1 MWGRCPVLSLSH
13 HHSRPVFFTTSPW
26 TGHSANHDIARR
38 ALGQSFQ
45 LSKMQYDDGYEGSVD
60 RSVEHG
66 YLTPPASTDK
76 LSIYPGT
83 RDFREHFIRPSSRQ
97 ETFNYTI
104 LLENTIATFVA
115 SELDVKDSLLDLVVL
130 TGDVHKIWAARCRE
144 YVVRTWPEVSGQIL
158 QLFDLISRPTESLSR
173 WLDIN
178 SVPAEPAGRIHVSQ
192 KKKRLRLNVQANRD
206 FVIGITESISW
217 LFAAL
222 HSTGELGFSYVRLEP
237 QRGQARHTFALF
249 HHDLIPVSRSDSA
262 PASMCWTSVVPN
274 TAIAGGFDVPER
286 SLDLKGLEVSFEM
299 LLCLCGVEYE
309 IVEEGGIVLCGP
321 KSAVFPVRV
330 VNNNCV
336 QWHLKTGDDTIVS
349 HQDRAE
355 VLSLLDD
362 LEKLKEFKR
371 HFLGLWA
378 APEIT
383 LGTLEAESS
392 RYLWSRAGEES
403 QERIHHGRQIGG
415 TISLP
420 KVLALSWTETYTIA
434 STRKS
439 PYVFDFLS
447 KLHMMIN
454 SPVVLYSVSEKRA
467 WLVSFVSVLLDLARA
482 RAKIQSELG
491 FWIPP
496 CEASADGGRAAFNA
510 IRNCYLKPLKSIY
523 ESNEQIDDSEGQTT
537 IKDYINQVFAA
548 LECATRETHKT
559 KHALRTQI
567 VGYEMADIAKMKPVL
582 HMKRH
587 ALDPHTIATGW
598 TYLLSE
604 VRLALFCEGIV
615 DPIRAK
621 HSSQKRDACPRCDW
635 RRIPH
640 GFNIL
645 TASLPCLI
653 DVSERLP
660 WPNLTPTQEWHN
672 PDRSRT
678 VFGTCN
684 RNPESPCNRLQELK
698 RNGSSNYGGGGP
710 SHSTVMEHKTG
721 AIVFKFAEGMDKIS
735 QQVLEQC
742 IQPSAAA
749 SLRDRYKPPPTSFRG
764 TALPRAQGPDS
775 SPLPTSTAT
784 TSTASTTT
792 RTTSLSRTASPAR
805 TATTARTAS
814 TARTTVTTGS
824 MPYEDRPLPQVPAPQ
839 YTPRSGRQQTPYYY
853 QPAPTTQTYQQTP
866 SPGRPR
872 WRVPGY
878 VNHQPAPQTS
888 QIPQDATY
896 QPPQMP
902 TFQTAPEPQTY
913 ERDRQH
919 RRSRSRVPRYAEPPP
934 VIQMSHGPQYETHS
948 YQPRRPQTAQTDP
961 AARGRSQTS
970 RHAESRYA
978 ESSPGRRS
986 LLPSLSP
993 APAPSP
999 LPVREQGRRKRSEKS
1014 VRKDTHRFVMKFIF
1028 WTTT

>member
-1 MWGRCPVLSLSH
+1 
-13 HHSRPVFFTTSPW
+13 
-26 TGHSANHDIARR
+26 
-38 ALGQSFQ
+38 
-45 LSKMQYDDGYEGSVD
+45 MQYDDGYEGSVD

-97 ETFNYTI
+97 ETFDYTI

-173 WLDIN
+173 GLDIN
-178 SVPAEPAGRIHVSQ
+178 SVTAEPAGRIHVSQ
-192 KKKRLRLNVQANRD
+192 NQNGLRLNVLANRD

-222 HSTGELGFSYVRLEP
+222 HSTDELGFSYVRLEP
-237 QRGQARHTFALF
+237 QRGQARHTFALV

-274 TAIAGGFDVPER
+274 TAIAGGFDVPKR

-321 KSAVFPVRV
+321 KSTVFPVRV
-330 VNNNCV
+330 VNNDCV

-383 LGTLEAESS
+383 LGTLEADSS

-420 KVLALSWTETYTIA
+420 KALALSWTEIYTFA

-454 SPVVLYSVSEKRA
+454 SPVVLYCVSEKRA

-491 FWIPP
+491 FRIPP
-496 CEASADGGRAAFNA
+496 CEVSADGGRAAFNA
-510 IRNCYLKPLKSIY
+510 IKSCYLKPLKSIY
-523 ESNEQIDDSEGQTT
+523 ESNERIDDSEGQTT
-537 IKDYINQVFAA
+537 IKDYLNQVFAA

-559 KHALRTQI
+559 KRALRTQI
-567 VGYEMADIAKMKPVL
+567 VGYEVADIAKMKPVL

-587 ALDPHTIATGW
+587 TLDSHTIATGW
-598 TYLLSE
+598 TSLLGE

-621 HSSQKRDACPRCDW
+621 HSSQKRDACPRCNW

-653 DVSERLP
+653 DVSERFP
-660 WPNLTPTQEWHN
+660 WPKLTPTQEWHN
-672 PDRSRT
+672 PDGSRT
-678 VFGTCN
+678 LFGICN

-698 RNGSSNYGGGGP
+698 HNGSSTHGGGGP
-710 SHSTVMEHKTG
+710 SHSNVMEHKTG

-742 IQPSAAA
+742 TQPSAAA
-749 SLRDRYKPPPTSFRG
+749 SLRDRYKPPPTSYREK
-764 TALPRAQGPDS
+764 ALPRAPGPDS
-775 SPLPTSTAT
+775 LPLPT
-784 TSTASTTT
+784 
-792 RTTSLSRTASPAR
+792 
-805 TATTARTAS
+805 S

-824 MPYEDRPLPQVPAPQ
+824 MPYNNGTLPQVPAPQ
-839 YTPRSGRQQTPYYY
+839 STPRSGRQQTPYYY
-853 QPAPTTQTYQQTP
+853 QPAPTTQTYQQIQ
-866 SPGRPR
+866 SAGRPR

-888 QIPQDATY
+888 QIPQYTTY

-913 ERDRQH
+913 ERHRQH
-919 RRSRSRVPRYAEPPP
+919 RRSRSRVPHYAEPPP
-934 VIQMSHGPQYETHS
+934 VIPTSHGPQYETHS

-970 RHAESRYA
+970 RYAESRYA
-978 ESSPGRRS
+978 ESSPERRS
-986 LLPSLSP
+986 PLPS
-993 APAPSP
+993 PSP
-999 LPVREQGRRKRSEKS
+999 SPSPVREQGRRKPSQKH
-1014 VRKDTHRFVMKFIF
+1014 VRKNTLRRVPRFLSWILS
-1028 WTTT
+1028 